1 MPKIIKIKPKKVELK
16 PKLRVAA
23 YARVSTDEKEQQR
36 SFSAQISYYNDLIQR
51 NPEWKF
57 SGIYA
62 DLGISGTST
71 RNREEFHRLIA
82 DCEQG
87 KIDLVLVKSIS
98 RFARNTV
105 DSLSTIRKL
114 KEKGV
119 EVYFEKENI
128 WTLDAKGEMLLT
140 IMSSFAQEESRSI
153 SENTTW
159 GKRKQFADGKG
170 AVAYSRFLGYD
181 KDFEIN
187 EEEAKIIRLIFR
199 LFISG
204 KTFYGVA
211 QEMERRGIPSP
222 AGRRKWYASTVKS
235 IITNEK
241 YKGDA
246 LLQKQYTTDFLQKK
260 RKKNEGEI
268 PQYYVEGHHKPII
281 PPPVFDYVQA
291 EIVRRSK
298 MGRYSGADIF
308 ANKVRC
314 GCCGNWYGAKV
325 WHSQDKY
332 RRVIYRCNKKYQKGK
347 EPCESPHFSESELKE
362 IFMKALNLLIEEKEE
377 CIDNLKELI
386 EDTCQ
391 TDELEVQ
398 QERLEAEIELLGIKT
413 Q

>member
-140 IMSSFAQEESRSI
+140 IMSSFAQEKAGAFLRI
-153 SENTTW
+153 PLGARENSLLMEKERWLTVDSS
-159 GKRKQFADGKG
+159 GM
-170 AVAYSRFLGYD
+170 
-181 KDFEIN
+181 
-187 EEEAKIIRLIFR
+187 IRILK
-199 LFISG
+199 SM
-204 KTFYGVA
+204 KK
-211 QEMERRGIPSP
+211 
-222 AGRRKWYASTVKS
+222 RRKS
-235 IITNEK
+235 
-241 YKGDA
+241 
-246 LLQKQYTTDFLQKK
+246 
-260 RKKNEGEI
+260 
-268 PQYYVEGHHKPII
+268 
-281 PPPVFDYVQA
+281 
-291 EIVRRSK
+291 
-298 MGRYSGADIF
+298 SG
-308 ANKVRC
+308 
-314 GCCGNWYGAKV
+314 
-325 WHSQDKY
+325 
-332 RRVIYRCNKKYQKGK
+332 
-347 EPCESPHFSESELKE
+347 
-362 IFMKALNLLIEEKEE
+362 
-377 CIDNLKELI
+377 
-386 EDTCQ
+386 
-391 TDELEVQ
+391 
-398 QERLEAEIELLGIKT
+398 
-413 Q
+413 

>member
-386 EDTCQ
+386 EDTC
-391 TDELEVQ
+391 
-398 QERLEAEIELLGIKT
+398 
-413 Q
+413 